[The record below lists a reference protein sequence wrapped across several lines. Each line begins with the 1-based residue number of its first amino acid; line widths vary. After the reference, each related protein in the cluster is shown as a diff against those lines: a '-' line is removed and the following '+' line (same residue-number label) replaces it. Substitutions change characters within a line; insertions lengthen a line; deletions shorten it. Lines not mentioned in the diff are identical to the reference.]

1 MGENRWAPGSL
12 STSVT
17 QPSSRPLCPLSSAL
31 LGCGEECGE
40 KKSPLP
46 VSWGMA
52 SWVGWGR
59 LGGWGRTLWSESP
72 GFRTHQ

>member
-1 MGENRWAPGSL
+1 MGENRWAPRSL

-40 KKSPLP
+40 KEVPAPRVLGDGL
-46 VSWGMA
+46 V
-52 SWVGWGR
+52 GR
-59 LGGWGRTLWSESP
+59 LGQAWGL
-72 GFRTHQ
+72 GQDFVV